1 VQDAN
6 KIKKCQASQSFGCQ
20 QPLLGWSLQ
29 LLCFNPCQILRLL
42 LFTQKH
48 VTVSQMCRKGQNHI
62 YIWCVYG
69 IFGREITEYT
79 VYGHKRYIYTVLAN
93 PTNVGDQENCKALRI
108 DVFNKSQSTP
118 ECSKPTKPC
127 KLCTC
132 KLAGLAK
139 PKYLQLNS
147 TVYLGN
153 K

>member
-1 VQDAN
+1 MCKTQTKLRNAKPRKALAVNSLCLAGACSSYVSIPV
-6 KIKKCQASQSFGCQ
+6 KFCASYYSLKSMSPFHKCVGKA
-20 QPLLGWSLQ
+20 
-29 LLCFNPCQILRLL
+29 R
-42 LFTQKH
+42 T
-48 VTVSQMCRKGQNHI
+48 I
-62 YIWCVYG
+62 YRWCVYG

-93 PTNVGDQENCKALRI
+93 PTNVGDQEICKALRI

-139 PKYLQLNS
+139 PKYLHLNS